1 MYDKELINK
10 VCKLTFSKEELYGNQ
25 TTINYDIEYPFKKY
39 YDINIII
46 GAINKYLTKEWDDRT
61 LAHWCCTYNWILC
74 GGFHDDLKEDLNPL
88 EEFLKEVISWNL
100 DGLSFFDEDNY
111 LEEDDDMSKL
121 IEYYRNFDY
130 VWQTRNE
137 WSGVYSPIGTYDK
150 INGDQYVLLINEK
163 RKEYIIIF
171 SSHLS
176 NNYKNQNE
184 YLKYT
189 SKNKFI
195 KLIEKTK
202 KEDYSILSW
211 SEEFYYSELNEN

>member
-10 VCKLTFSKEELYGNQ
+10 VCKLTFSKEELYRNQ

-39 YDINIII
+39 YDMNVII
-46 GAINKYLTKEWDDRT
+46 GAINKYLSKEWDDVT
-61 LAHWCCTYNWILC
+61 LAHWCCIYNWILR
-74 GGFHDDLKEDLNPL
+74 GGFHNDLKEDLNPL
-88 EEFLKEVISWNL
+88 EEFLKDVISWDL
-100 DGLSFFDEDNY
+100 DGLSFFNEDDY
-111 LEEDDDMSKL
+111 LEEDISKW
-121 IEYYRNFDY
+121 IENYRNFDH

-137 WSGVYSPIGTYDK
+137 WSGVYSPIGINDK

-195 KLIEKTK
+195 KLIEKL
-202 KEDYSILSW
+202 KEEKYSIVNW
-211 SEEFYYSELNEN
+211 SEEYYCLELNEN